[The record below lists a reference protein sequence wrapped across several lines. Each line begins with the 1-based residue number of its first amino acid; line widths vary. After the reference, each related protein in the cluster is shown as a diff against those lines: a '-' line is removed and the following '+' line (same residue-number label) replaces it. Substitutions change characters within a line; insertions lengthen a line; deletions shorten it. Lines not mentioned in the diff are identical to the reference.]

1 MCADTWETRNTM
13 PTGRMYVALAAV
25 SSKLYGVGGVGPPN
39 VDVATVETY
48 DAATGS
54 HSLSLDAL
62 MILSMRRLLNVI
74 ACHVCRYM
82 GDAKRDAHRQSWF
95 RAGSNQ
101 QRALCSG
108 WR

>member
-1 MCADTWETRNTM
+1 M

-25 SSKLYGVGGVGPPN
+25 SSKLYAVGGVGTPTH

-82 GDAKRDAHRQSWF
+82 GDKQRDAHRQIWSG
-95 RAGSNQ
+95 AGSSQ
-101 QRALCSG
+101 QQAVWCGRINI
-108 WR
+108 